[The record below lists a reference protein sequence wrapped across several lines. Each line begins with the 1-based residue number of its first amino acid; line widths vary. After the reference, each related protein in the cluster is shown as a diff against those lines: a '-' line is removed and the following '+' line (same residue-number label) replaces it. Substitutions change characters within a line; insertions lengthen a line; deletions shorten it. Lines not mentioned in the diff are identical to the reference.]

1 MSEIMNG
8 DEINEIERYIP
19 SGNPDALHRPLRNVV
34 ASHRALQAKVREL
47 EERLKDRDEQA
58 DVREPLI
65 VGQQERILD
74 LEATLRQ
81 VEEERDRARK
91 GNDVLRDE
99 MLRLAA
105 KWETRLKQYEILA
118 QERDQLR
125 ARVWELEEA
134 LQESYGTVVP
144 MRMMRKTKRENES

>member
-58 DVREPLI
+58 DVREPC
-65 VGQQERILD
+65 VWTE
-74 LEATLRQ
+74 
-81 VEEERDRARK
+81 
-91 GNDVLRDE
+91 NDSGW
-99 MLRLAA
+99 
-105 KWETRLKQYEILA
+105 WETTCQNAFSLTDGTPEDNGMNFCPYCGNHLKEQVHV
-118 QERDQLR
+118 R
-125 ARVWELEEA
+125 EE
-134 LQESYGTVVP
+134 
-144 MRMMRKTKRENES
+144 